1 MRRSQFS
8 NFTIE
13 NILGEHVGEN
23 EIEENENKN
32 MLSRIKQEKIDI
44 LGNVF
49 IPFTTFTHLVH

>member
-44 LGNVF
+44 LGKYY
-49 IPFTTFTHLVH
+49 

>member
-13 NILGEHVGEN
+13 NILGEHVVEN
-23 EIEENENKN
+23 EIEEKEKKN

-44 LGNVF
+44 LGRY
-49 IPFTTFTHLVH
+49 